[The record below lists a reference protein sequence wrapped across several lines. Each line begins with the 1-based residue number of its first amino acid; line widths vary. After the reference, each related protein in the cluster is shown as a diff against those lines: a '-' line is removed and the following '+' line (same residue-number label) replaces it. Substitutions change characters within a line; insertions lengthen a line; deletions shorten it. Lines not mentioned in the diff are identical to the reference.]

1 MNKYKP
7 GDVVWRYTIGQTKS
21 TCTFDKFVVQ
31 TEGQESPAFMFP
43 FIFYDLKADP
53 DNGRTYRMAESAL
66 YASEEEARAAMLA
79 EMKSDMRHHEKAILK
94 LAAEMATH
102 TEEIEH
108 LDFLI
113 DLFEKD
119 NKETDNARKA

>member
-1 MNKYKP
+1 MNKFKP

-31 TEGQESPAFMFP
+31 TEGQDSPSFMFP

-53 DNGRTYRMAESAL
+53 DNGRTYRTAESAL

-79 EMKSDMRHHEKAILK
+79 EMKSTRKHHEDEILK
-94 LAAEMATH
+94 LAAEMAHH

-108 LDFLI
+108 LDYLI
-113 DLFEKD
+113 YLYEND
-119 NKETDNARKA
+119 NKEK